1 MIGLVSGINAL
12 RHIGAALK
20 ALTYQR
26 KVRFLTSQLWVVT
39 LLITLVA
46 MKDCDYICP
55 ELISFCSIAQLITPT
70 TFSTV
75 R

>member
-46 MKDCDYICP
+46 MRG
-55 ELISFCSIAQLITPT
+55 L
-70 TFSTV
+70 
-75 R
+75 